1 MDLITLAAV
10 AAVVIEEMVLV
21 TVAVVLVHITNQQA
35 SQFQHLL
42 ENIKF
47 TLVLVEQELTQIVV
61 EADLEYF

>member
-1 MDLITLAAV
+1 
-10 AAVVIEEMVLV
+10 MVLV
-21 TVAVVLVHITNQQA
+21 TVAVVLVDILNQQP

-61 EADLEYF
+61 EVDLEYF

>member
-1 MDLITLAAV
+1 MDLITLAAE
-10 AAVVIEEMVLV
+10 AAAVIEEMVLV
-21 TVAVVLVHITNQQA
+21 TVAVVLVDILNQQP

-61 EADLEYF
+61 EVDLEYF